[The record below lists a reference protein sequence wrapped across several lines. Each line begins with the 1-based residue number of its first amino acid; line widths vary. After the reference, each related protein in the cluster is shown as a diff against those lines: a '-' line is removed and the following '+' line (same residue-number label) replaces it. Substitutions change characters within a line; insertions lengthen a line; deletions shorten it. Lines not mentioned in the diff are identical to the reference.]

1 MTQQVENIRKEI
13 DWSNQA
19 GLTKTKEQMELIE
32 QQAFENGY
40 LEAINEADKGQLVN
54 QGIYSKE
61 KVKDIVE
68 MYKTAIQQSI
78 LNDIKGTY
86 RLGAGSGDELR
97 LIERIFREAD
107 EKFTGV
113 LSRKDQKSE

>member
-1 MTQQVENIRKEI
+1 MTEHINNAKAKPEERNFALIRK
-13 DWSNQA
+13 A
-19 GLTKTKEQMELIE
+19 EQKG
-32 QQAFENGY
+32 FENGY
-40 LEAINEADKGQLVN
+40 QEAINEADKGQLVN

-86 RLGAGSGDELR
+86 RLGADSGDELR